1 MKKLLVLV
9 CALISINAYA
19 AGKPKVAVTDITYKK
34 ELVDSQSFSQVNQK
48 SEFKGKG
55 KIQEKESATRNRY
68 AYSKTETL
76 GDSSQSASIEFVEG
90 TRTTEILK
98 VGELRSITGDI
109 KGGIIKS
116 GKFRL
121 IQGKPYTVKNGTEEI
136 YDVIKRIKDG
146 YYKGADYVLFGTL
159 IEYESAHEANPIQDT
174 DSYTRILTIEMA
186 AEFNLINTKTYEVIS
201 AFSASGEGT
210 DVKIVKPTAIL
221 NTSSVKAKKEM
232 SETLADDVVSQ
243 LIDQLGGD
251 DSSDSESN

>member
-1 MKKLLVLV
+1 MKNLLVLL

-19 AGKPKVAVTDITYKK
+19 AGKPKVAVTDITYKN
-34 ELVDSQSFSQVNQK
+34 ELVDAQSFTQINQK

-55 KIQEKESATRNRY
+55 KIQEKETATRNRY

-76 GDSSQSASIEFVEG
+76 GDSSQSSSIEFVEG
-90 TRTTEILK
+90 IRVTEKLK
-98 VGELRSITGDI
+98 VGELRSLTGDI
-109 KGGIIKS
+109 KGEIIKS
-116 GKFRL
+116 GKFKL
-121 IQGKPYTVKNGTEEI
+121 IQAKPYTVKNGTEEI

-159 IEYESAHEANPIQDT
+159 IDYASSEEANPIQGT
-174 DSYTRILTIEMA
+174 DSYTRILTVEMA

-210 DVKIVKPTAIL
+210 DVKIIKPNAQL
-221 NTSSVKAKKEM
+221 NTSSVKAKREVSK
-232 SETLADDVVSQ
+232 TLADDVVSQ